1 MEKIQENH
9 TIDLFVRGR
18 LFSYV
23 AGVAS
28 YICEWYHIGGLHLEI
43 TKMDMPMK
51 SGLSSSAAICVMVAR
66 AFNLLYGLHM
76 NTIGVMNIAYWG
88 EQRTPSRYGRLDQAC
103 AFGVNPVA
111 MTFDGNELDVDRI
124 HLLIMS
130 RRMSCTEHLVRTI
143 VKSRSALLE
152 AY

>member
-28 YICEWYHIGGLHLEI
+28 YICEWYHIGGLHLES

-51 SGLSSSAAICVMVAR
+51 SGLSSSAAICVMVAK

-76 NTIGVMNIAYWG
+76 STIGVMNIAYWG
-88 EQRTPSRYGRLDQAC
+88 GATDTFEMRPTGS
-103 AFGVNPVA
+103 GV
-111 MTFDGNELDVDRI
+111 
-124 HLLIMS
+124 
-130 RRMSCTEHLVRTI
+130 CVRCESGSDDI
-143 VKSRSALLE
+143 
-152 AY
+152 

>member
-1 MEKIQENH
+1 
-9 TIDLFVRGR
+9 
-18 LFSYV
+18 
-23 AGVAS
+23 
-28 YICEWYHIGGLHLEI
+28 
-43 TKMDMPMK
+43 MPMK